1 MIPKYDIM
9 FNDQKNTYRKES
21 FSMKYIITSEAKF
34 RQRVIKYSYKYGVT
48 KASIRF
54 HRSRQA
60 IYEWRAKYDGKS
72 WKSLVDKSHRPHHH
86 PKEHTPEE
94 KQMILKLYPYHKDD
108 MIMLWD
114 ALRKRGYTRSYGS
127 MVRVVHKWIKP
138 EIKQKQARKPKPY
151 QRAEYPGQKV
161 QVDVKFVPSYCVSN
175 GQKYYQYTAIDE
187 CTRWTYRE
195 MYDEHSTY
203 SSTDFLK
210 KLILS
215 CPFPIREIQTDNG
228 TEFTRALIS
237 NDSKPSLFEKMLEAC
252 DIKYH
257 RIRVAT
263 PRHNGKVERQHRT
276 DEKRFYK
283 KMKMYNLED
292 GRKQLIKYN
301 KKSNNIP
308 KICLGFLTPNE
319 MLYKYLGIM

>member
-1 MIPKYDIM
+1 MNIL
-9 FNDQKNTYRKES
+9 
-21 FSMKYIITSEAKF
+21 TSNAHF
-34 RQRVIKYSYKYGVT
+34 RQRVVKKSYKIGVT
-48 KASIRF
+48 EASKYYRI
-54 HRSRQA
+54 SRQA

-86 PKEHTPEE
+86 PNEHTAEE
-94 KQMILKLYPYHKDD
+94 KQMILRRYPRYKDD

-114 ALRKRGYTRSYGS
+114 SLRKDGYTRSYTS
-127 MVRVVHKWIKP
+127 LVRVVNKWVKP
-138 EIKQKQARKPKPY
+138 EIKQKQTRKPKPY

-161 QVDVKFVPSYCVSN
+161 QVDVKFVPSYCVIN
-175 GQKYYQYTAIDE
+175 GQKYYQYTAVDE
-187 CTRWTYRE
+187 CTRWTFRE

-210 KLILS
+210 KLILN

-237 NDSKPSLFEKMLEAC
+237 DDGKPSLFEEMLELC
-252 DIKYH
+252 GIKYH

-283 KMKMYNLED
+283 KMRMYNLVD
-292 GRKQLIKYN
+292 GRQQLAKYN

-319 MLYKYLGIM
+319 ILNKYLGVM

>member
-1 MIPKYDIM
+1 MNIL
-9 FNDQKNTYRKES
+9 
-21 FSMKYIITSEAKF
+21 TSNAHF
-34 RQRVIKYSYKYGVT
+34 RQRVVKKSYKIGVT
-48 KASIRF
+48 AASKYYRI
-54 HRSRQA
+54 SRNA

-72 WKSLVDKSHRPHHH
+72 WKCLVDKSHRPHHH
-86 PKEHTPEE
+86 PNEHTAEE
-94 KQMILKLYPYHKDD
+94 KQLILRLYPYHKDD

-114 ALRKRGYTRSYGS
+114 ALRKKGYTRSYTS
-127 MVRVVHKWIKP
+127 LVRVVNKWIKP
-138 EIKQKQARKPKPY
+138 EIKQKQTKKPKLY

-161 QVDVKFVPSYCVSN
+161 QVDVKFVPSYCVVN
-175 GQKYYQYTAIDE
+175 GEKYYQYTAVDE
-187 CTRWTYRE
+187 CTRWTFRE

-210 KLILS
+210 KLILN

-237 NDSKPSLFEKMLEAC
+237 DDGKPSLFEEMLELC
-252 DIKYH
+252 GIKYH

-283 KMKMYNLED
+283 KMRMYNLVD
-292 GRKQLIKYN
+292 GRQQLAKYN

-319 MLYKYLGIM
+319 MLEKYLGVM

>member
-1 MIPKYDIM
+1 M
-9 FNDQKNTYRKES
+9 NQ
-21 FSMKYIITSEAKF
+21 IIASEAKF
-34 RQRVIKYSYKYGVT
+34 RQRVIKYSYKNGVT
-48 KASIRF
+48 KAGIRF

-60 IYEWRAKYDGKS
+60 IYEWRNKYDGKS

-86 PKEHTPEE
+86 PNEHTPEE
-94 KQMILKLYPYHKDD
+94 KSMILKRYPYYKDD

-114 ALRKRGYTRSYGS
+114 SLRKDGYTRTYISL
-127 MVRVVHKWIKP
+127 VRVIKKWVKP
-138 EIKQKQARKPKPY
+138 PKPY

-161 QVDVKFVPSYCVSN
+161 QVDVKFVPTYCVTN
-175 GQKYYQYTAIDE
+175 GKKYYQYTAVDE
-187 CTRWTYRE
+187 CTRWAFRE

-203 SSTDFLK
+203 SSADFLK
-210 KLILS
+210 KLILNS
-215 CPFPIREIQTDNG
+215 PFPIREVQTDNG

-237 NDSKPSLFEKMLEAC
+237 NDGKPSLFEELLERC
-252 DIKYH
+252 GIKYH

-292 GRKQLIKYN
+292 GRQQLAKYN
-301 KKSNNIP
+301 KKSNDIP
-308 KICLGFLTPNE
+308 KTCLDFLTPNE
-319 MLYKYLGIM
+319 MMNKYLGVM

>member
-1 MIPKYDIM
+1 M
-9 FNDQKNTYRKES
+9 NN
-21 FSMKYIITSEAKF
+21 IITSEAKF

-54 HRSRQA
+54 HRCRQA

-86 PKEHTPEE
+86 PNEHTPKE
-94 KQMILKLYPYHKDD
+94 KEMILRLYPRYKDD

-114 ALRKRGYTRSYGS
+114 ALRKKGYTRSYTS
-127 MVRVVHKWIKP
+127 LVRVVNKWIKP
-138 EIKQKQARKPKPY
+138 EIKQKQAKKLQEY

-161 QVDVKFVPSYCVSN
+161 QIDVKYVPSYCVAN
-175 GQKYYQYTAIDE
+175 GQKYYQYTAVDE
-187 CTRWTYRE
+187 CTRWTFRE
-195 MYDEHSTY
+195 MYDEHSTH
-203 SSTDFLK
+203 SSTDFLI
-210 KLILS
+210 KLIKS
-215 CPFPIREIQTDNG
+215 SPFPIREIQTDNG
-228 TEFTRALIS
+228 AEFTRALLS
-237 NDSKPSLFEKMLEAC
+237 NDGKPSLFESMVEKC

-292 GRKQLIKYN
+292 GRKQLAKYN

-308 KICLGFLTPNE
+308 KTCLSFLTPNE
-319 MLYKYLGIM
+319 MLDKYLGVM